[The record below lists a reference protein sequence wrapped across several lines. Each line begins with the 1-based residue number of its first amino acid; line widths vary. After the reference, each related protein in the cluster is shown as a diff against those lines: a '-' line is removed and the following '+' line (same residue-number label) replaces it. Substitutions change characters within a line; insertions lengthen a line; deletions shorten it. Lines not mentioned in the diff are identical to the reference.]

1 MIFRRKQVFDFR
13 EIRRMLWRRRLIIL
27 LPLAATAAAAL
38 VGGLFMTPR
47 YQAIATIAVE
57 HPVPLTRTVA
67 QAAGGD
73 RDYLDES
80 VRIAYK
86 RIRSA
91 QFLESV
97 AVQLGLPSYP
107 HLQRQAER
115 LAAKNPRHDY
125 NDLLMRICVGVLNKM
140 LDIRAQ
146 GRDVFYVRAVSS
158 SPQMAFDVATVVS
171 QLYIQTHRKSKL
183 RQSEEAYTFAREQAA
198 IYEAKL
204 EEKRRELREF
214 EQQMALKPLSSSP
227 VTEANLTRVAALIG
241 AADADIEFQRG
252 RHEALRVQ
260 VAEAG
265 LEPFIDLG
273 LIESSKLRALRETLF
288 ELERHLALTL
298 VEYLEGEAPVISGKN
313 QIAVKSQQVLS
324 ELESACMMAFPSLVP
339 EFRQLLVDYEY
350 TRISLEA
357 AQRRR
362 QEFIDFRDRYA
373 TDLANMPADEFR
385 LSRLREDVES
395 AGRLHQTWLEQANST
410 QIAKA
415 VQSAKVG
422 DQLALI
428 DPAQVPIAPFA
439 PDKEKILMLAVVMG
453 LALGIG
459 TAIVMEYLDLTMKSV
474 DEIAMVLE
482 LPILGAVPKM
492 QAVLLEEIDVRR
504 RRRVRILI
512 PAVVATVLGLAAAG
526 YYFFLYLP
534 SGVG

>member
-1 MIFRRKQVFDFR
+1 MIFERKQIFDFR
-13 EIRRMLWRRRLIIL
+13 EVQRMLWRRRMIIL
-27 LPLAATAAAAL
+27 LPLTVTVAAAV
-38 VGGLFMTPR
+38 VGGLFMTPK
-47 YQAIATIAVE
+47 YQAIATLAVE
-57 HPVPLTRTVA
+57 RPVALTRTVA
-67 QAAGGD
+67 QATGGR

-80 VRIAYK
+80 IRIVRK
-86 RIRSA
+86 RIRSS

-97 AVQLGLPSYP
+97 AVQIGLHNDPNI
-107 HLQRQAER
+107 QKQAKR
-115 LAAKNPRHDY
+115 LADENPSHDY
-125 NDLLMRICVGVLNKM
+125 GDLLMRLCVGRINSM
-140 LDIRAQ
+140 LDIRTE
-146 GRDVFYVRAVSS
+146 GSDVFYIRAVSS

-171 QLYIQTHRKSKL
+171 QLYIQTNRKSKL
-183 RQSEEAYTFAREQAA
+183 RQSEEAFTFAREQAA
-198 IYEAKL
+198 IYETKL

-214 EQQMALKPLSSSP
+214 EQQMVLKPLSSSP
-227 VTEANLTRVAALIG
+227 VTEANLTRVATLIG

-252 RHEALRVQ
+252 RHETVRLQVQ
-260 VAEAG
+260 EAG

-273 LIESSKLRALRETLF
+273 LIESSKLRALQETLF

-298 VEYLEGEAPVISGKN
+298 VEYQEKEAPVISGKN
-313 QIAVKSQQVLS
+313 QIAVKSQQILS

-362 QEFIDFRDRYA
+362 QEFLDFRDKYA
-373 TDLANMPADEFR
+373 SDLANMPADEFR
-385 LSRLREDVES
+385 LNRLKEDVES
-395 AGRLHQTWLEQANST
+395 AARLYQTWLEQANST

-428 DPAQVPIAPFA
+428 DPAQLPIAPFA
-439 PDKEKILMLAVVMG
+439 PDKQKVLMLAVVMG

-459 TAIVMEYLDLTMKSV
+459 TAVVMEYLDLTMKSV

-492 QAVLLEEIDVRR
+492 QAILLEEIDLRR
-504 RRRVRILI
+504 RHRLRILI
-512 PAVVATVLGLAAAG
+512 PAVVVTVLGLAAAG

-534 SGVG
+534 NGVG